1 MVVGNIDCELVGR
14 LVEGCAGVVVGSI
27 VLLLVAEPVEGGI
40 EIESDDV
47 GTVVGNIVLL
57 LVVALSVEGG
67 IDTESNEV
75 HRIQRSGACWERSKC
90 SRLRCGWKS
99 RGRTLSSAATNRR
112 GIHGLSLHTGD
123 TFTRDVCCKFKIY
136 TISPDVSRKNY

>member
-75 HRIQRSGACWERSKC
+75 GPVEGGVDTGCNEVGLVGSVVNVVGSGVD
-90 SRLRCGWKS
+90 
-99 RGRTLSSAATNRR
+99 GRAGVGPCPAPQQIDAA
-112 GIHGLSLHTGD
+112 SM
-123 TFTRDVCCKFKIY
+123 V
-136 TISPDVSRKNY
+136 